1 VPTLRILLAE
11 DNPGDVFLVKEALS
25 RHSIDHTL
33 TVASDGQRAWERIE
47 AAEEERAKVFD
58 LFLLD
63 LNLPVRPGLELLAR
77 IRGSRTKISRAPIV
91 IVTSSNSIHDRAAAE
106 RAGADRYFCKPS
118 NLEEFMEL
126 GCIVRELWTARL
138 HRPKRKNGRTKGSG
152 PRREKS

>member
-1 VPTLRILLAE
+1 MPSLRILLAE

-25 RHSIDHTL
+25 RHSIDHIL

-47 AAEEERAKVFD
+47 AAEGERAAGFD

-63 LNLPVRPGLELLAR
+63 LNLPVRTGLELLAR
-77 IRGSRTKISRAPIV
+77 IRASRTKLARAPVV

-106 RAGADRYFCKPS
+106 RAGTDCYFCKPS

-126 GCIVRELWTARL
+126 GSIVRELWTAHL
-138 HRPKRKNGRTKGSG
+138 NRPKRKNGRTKESG
-152 PRREKS
+152 PRREKL